1 MGLHG
6 KEFVMNYI
14 PSYKDNDCTE
24 EEVGSSKPKRSKMT
38 FNLSEET
45 LLFLLRCAVDSA
57 DFDECEKGFY
67 DSARKTREMISSIV
81 FKMNQKIGYEK
92 YRCSNF
98 GGDFYVEEVKRDKD
112 DNNV

>member
-1 MGLHG
+1 
-6 KEFVMNYI
+6 MNYI
-14 PSYKDNDCTE
+14 PSLKDHDCTE
-24 EEVGSSKPKRSKMT
+24 EEFDASRSNKPKMT
-38 FNLSEET
+38 FDLSEET

-98 GGDFYVEEVKRDKD
+98 GGGFYVEEVKRDQDGKQ
-112 DNNV
+112 

>member
-57 DFDECEKGFY
+57 DFNEREKGLY
-67 DSARKTREMISSIV
+67 DEAVETRKMITSMV
-81 FKMNQKIGYEK
+81 FKMNQKLGYEK
-92 YRCSNF
+92 YRFSNF
-98 GGDFYVEEVKRDKD
+98 SGDFYVEEVKKRQG
-112 DNNV
+112 